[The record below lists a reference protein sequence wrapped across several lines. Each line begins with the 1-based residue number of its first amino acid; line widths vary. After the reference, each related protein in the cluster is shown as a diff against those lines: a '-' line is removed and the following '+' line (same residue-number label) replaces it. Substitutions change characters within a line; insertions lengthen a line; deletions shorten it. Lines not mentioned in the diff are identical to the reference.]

1 MTGTFWADIAG
12 LQDPELRHLAE
23 SLPATILRSR
33 ADSTVTKYAYA
44 FRRWRSWAVAH
55 EEITVFPVNE
65 VHLALYL
72 QHLGETVCSWSAVQE
87 AVSAIGWVHQ
97 ISGLEPVAHSPFV
110 CATMAGLKRL
120 LAKPKVK
127 KEPIT
132 ADMLATLVKSLGQS
146 PSLADVRLAASCLL
160 AFAAFLRFDELAKL
174 RSCDVK
180 ISEASMTVYIASSK
194 TDQYRQGES
203 VLIARTGSPTCP
215 VAMLEKYFSMAN
227 LSHAS
232 SLPLFR
238 GIVHT
243 KKGERLRPTGSL
255 SYTRM
260 RELFLAKWKELGFDT
275 TQLGL
280 HSLRAGGASA
290 AANAGIADRLF
301 KRHGRWR
308 SEAAKDGYVKDSRE
322 ALLSVSKSLKL

>member
-1 MTGTFWADIAG
+1 MTGGVW
-12 LQDPELRHLAE
+12 AE
-23 SLPATILRSR
+23 SLPSTALRSR

-44 FRRWRSWAVAH
+44 FQRWRSWAAVH
-55 EEITVFPVNE
+55 DEVTVFPVSE

-72 QHLGETVCSWSAVQE
+72 QHLGETVHSWSAVQE
-87 AVSAIGWVHQ
+87 AANAIGWVHQ
-97 ISGLEPVAHSPFV
+97 MSGLEPVAQSPFV
-110 CATMAGLKRL
+110 RATMEGLKRT

-132 ADMLATLVKSLGQS
+132 AGMLATLVKSLGQS

-160 AFAAFLRFDELAKL
+160 AFAAFLRFDELSKL
-174 RSCDVK
+174 RCCDIE
-180 ISEASMTVYIASSK
+180 ISEASMTVHITSSK
-194 TDQYRQGES
+194 TDQYRQGKS

-215 VAMLEKYFSMAN
+215 VAMLEKYFSMAD

-232 SLPLFR
+232 PLPLFR

-243 KKGERLRPTGSL
+243 KKGERLRAAGSL
-255 SYTRM
+255 SYTHM
-260 RELFLAKWKELGFDT
+260 REIFLAKWKELGFDT
-275 TQLGL
+275 VQLGL

-290 AANAGIADRLF
+290 AANAGVGDRLF

-308 SEAAKDGYVKDSRE
+308 SESAKDGYIKDSKE
-322 ALLSVSKSLKL
+322 ALLSVSESLKL